1 MFQKILQLIKKK
13 KKNRI
18 KKISIFYVDF
28 NHLDPNDILD
38 IHKYFMKKYD
48 IKQSLGY
55 LKSIYGILISIVNA
69 SNNLKRFVEQSEMYD
84 LTYSN

>member
-1 MFQKILQLIKKK
+1 
-13 KKNRI
+13 
-18 KKISIFYVDF
+18 
-28 NHLDPNDILD
+28 
-38 IHKYFMKKYD
+38 MKKYD

-69 SNNLKRFVEQSEMYD
+69 SNNLKRFVEKSEMYD